1 MSGTMDQATPE
12 ELDEMRLSGECRG
25 WGTRDE
31 AAAMSDEAVVAAVDR
46 NWPGGAAQYRRD
58 LAGDSYAAREA

>member
-1 MSGTMDQATPE
+1 MDQATPE
-12 ELDEMRLSGECRG
+12 ELDEMRLSVECRG

-31 AAAMSDEAVVAAVDR
+31 ASSMSDEEVVDAVDR

-58 LAGDSYAAREA
+58 LTGDSYSARSE